1 MPMAPPLLAIL
12 QEKLQMSPQ
21 QQLTFAEFM
30 ELALYHPTAGYY
42 SSGKVAIGAQGDFFT
57 ATSLGPDFGE
67 LLAEQLLQMKQ
78 ILGRSPF
85 QVVEMGAGKGDL
97 AQDILSYLEQ
107 HYPEDIKDIEY
118 YIIEKSPA
126 LRQQQQEKLATFS
139 QIKIQW
145 CDWSDLSENS
155 LQGCFLSNELL
166 DAFPV
171 HLVTVQAGEL
181 KEIYIEYHTETQSLQ
196 ELSGPLSRPQI
207 SAYFERLNLD
217 FSQYPNGYRT
227 EVNLGM
233 LSWLEQLQ
241 TKLKAGYI
249 LTVDYGYP
257 ATKYYHPQRS
267 RGTLQCYFQH
277 RRHDNPYVNLG
288 AQDLTAH
295 VDFTSLQ
302 NYGESLGLVTLG
314 LTQQGLFLMAL
325 GLGDRLNALSQNPT
339 DVMTLFRRRDALHQL
354 IDPTG
359 LGGFYVLLQGKN
371 LSDRQLQ
378 IPLKGLTQ
386 PPML

>member
-1 MPMAPPLLAIL
+1 MAPPLLAIL

-107 HYPEDIKDIEY
+107 RYPEDIKDIEY

-126 LRQQQQEKLATFS
+126 LRQRQQEKLATFS
-139 QIKIQW
+139 QVKIQW

-155 LQGCFLSNELL
+155 LQGCFISNELL

-171 HLVTVQAGEL
+171 HLVTIEAGKL

-196 ELSGPLSRPQI
+196 ELSRPLSTPQI

-354 IDPTG
+354 IDPTR

>member
-1 MPMAPPLLAIL
+1 MASPLLAIL
-12 QEKLQMSPQ
+12 QEKLRTAPR

-30 ELALYHPTAGYY
+30 EVVLYHPMAGYY

-78 ILGRSPF
+78 ILGLSTF
-85 QVVEMGAGKGDL
+85 QMVEMGAGTGDL
-97 AQDILSYLEQ
+97 AQDILGYFQ
-107 HYPEDIKDIEY
+107 AHYPETLPEIEY
-118 YIIEKSPA
+118 IIIEKSPA
-126 LRQQQQEKLATFS
+126 LRQQQQEKLAAFS
-139 QIKIQW
+139 QIKIRW
-145 CDWSDLSENS
+145 CDWPELSENS
-155 LQGCFLSNELL
+155 IQGCFFSNELL

-171 HLVTVQAGEL
+171 HLVTVESGQL
-181 KEIYIEYHTETQSLQ
+181 KEIYLEYDPERETFQ
-196 ELSGPLSRPQI
+196 ETSGPLSTPKI
-207 SAYFERLNLD
+207 EAYFERLNVD
-217 FSQYPNGYRT
+217 FSHYPDGYRT
-227 EVNLGM
+227 EINLGM

-241 TKLKAGYI
+241 TKLKTGYI
-249 LTVDYGYP
+249 LTLDYGYP
-257 ATKYYHPQRS
+257 AAKYYHPQRS
-267 RGTLQCYFQH
+267 GGTLQCYFQH

-288 AQDLTAH
+288 EQDLTAH

-302 NYGESLGLVTLG
+302 DHGESLGLHTLG
-314 LTQQGLFLMAL
+314 LSQQGLFLMAL

-354 IDPTG
+354 MDPMG

-378 IPLKGLTQ
+378 IPLKGLIQ
-386 PPML
+386 PPMF

>member
-1 MPMAPPLLAIL
+1 MASPLLAIL
-12 QEKLQMSPQ
+12 QEKLQAAPHQ
-21 QQLTFAEFM
+21 RLTFAEFM

-85 QVVEMGAGKGDL
+85 QIVEMGAGKGDL
-97 AQDILSYLEQ
+97 AKDILFYLQQ
-107 HYPEDIKDIEY
+107 HYPKELEEIKY

-126 LRQQQQEKLATFS
+126 LRQEQQEKLAGFS
-139 QIKIQW
+139 YCKIQW
-145 CDWSDLSENS
+145 CDWSELPENS
-155 LQGCFLSNELL
+155 IQGCFISNELL

-171 HLVTVQAGEL
+171 HLVTVNAGKL
-181 KEIYIEYHTETQSLQ
+181 QEIYVQYNPAQNSLQ
-196 ELSGPLSRPQI
+196 EVKDSLSIPEIQ
-207 SAYFERLNLD
+207 AYFNHLNID
-217 FSQYPNGYRT
+217 FSNYPDGYRT

-241 TKLKAGYI
+241 TKLKTGYI
-249 LTVDYGYP
+249 LTIDYGYP
-257 ATKYYHPQRS
+257 AKKYYHPQRS
-267 RGTLQCYFQH
+267 QGTLQCYFQH
-277 RRHDNPYVNLG
+277 RRHDNPYTNLG
-288 AQDLTAH
+288 EQDLTAH

-302 NYGESLGLVTLG
+302 NHGESLGLATLG

-354 IDPTG
+354 IDPMG
-359 LGGFYVLLQGKN
+359 LGGFYVLVQGKN
-371 LSDRQLQ
+371 LTDNQLQ
-378 IPLKGLTQ
+378 TSLKGLTQ
-386 PPML
+386 PPMV